1 LAQDAA
7 LIRVIHKR
15 RRSLLR
21 LPLSRWAKTKALA
34 FCWLAVQKS
43 FEWAPREP
51 DTNARIV
58 FRRFR
63 AIYPR
68 FTLVIDVYSHE
79 LLIFLLVSHLFVQL
93 RITLILLI

>member
-1 LAQDAA
+1 MARAAA

-21 LPLSRWAKTKALA
+21 LPLSRWAETKALA
-34 FCWLAVQKS
+34 FRWLAVRKS

-51 DTNARIV
+51 DTNARIF

-68 FTLVIDVYSHE
+68 FTLVIEVYSHE
-79 LLIFLLVSHLFVQL
+79 SLIFFSVSHLFCLVH
-93 RITLILLI
+93 